1 MAQDRSSM
9 SLRAVVVTVLVT
21 AFSACGAPPSPPSQP
36 TSAPPSR
43 SASSSAPPSAT
54 PGTPASASP
63 SVPTATMTLADLH
76 AATLAY
82 AVCADQQCDVHVV
95 DTTGRDRNV
104 TNTPGAGTEE
114 HQPDLSPDGSRI
126 AFRCPHD
133 PALVGDSDN
142 DDICR
147 INLDGSGRTNLTNN
161 EVADYSTSWS
171 SDGRRIA
178 FASVRGSTPGNPN
191 DIYVM
196 SADGRNVVRIT
207 SSVGIDEYPVWSRDG
222 SLIAFSCT
230 DGGMHESGVGD
241 FEVCLVRPD
250 GSNRRRITE
259 TPGICDPTG
268 WSPDGRSLL
277 YTCDP
282 DGNGD
287 AAHDVYVLK
296 DGVSTR
302 LTTTGGYGA
311 KFTPDGGAV
320 IYKDRDGFLWDLTP
334 GGGRARIDVPPF
346 EGDWDLAFRG

>member
-1 MAQDRSSM
+1 MTQDVTTR
-9 SLRAVVVTVLVT
+9 SLRAIVAAVLVT
-21 AFSACGAPPSPPSQP
+21 CVWACGAPSRLSPQP
-36 TSAPPSR
+36 ATTTTATS
-43 SASSSAPPSAT
+43 SSSARSDAPS
-54 PGTPASASP
+54 TPASPST
-63 SVPTATMTLADLH
+63 SVPTASITLADLH
-76 AATLAY
+76 ATLVY
-82 AVCADQQCDVHVV
+82 AVCANQQCDVHVV
-95 DTTGRDRNV
+95 DSTGRDRNV

-133 PALVGDSDN
+133 PAEVENSDN

-147 INLDGSGRTNLTNN
+147 INVDGSGRKNLTDN

-171 SDGRRIA
+171 ADGRRIA
-178 FASVRGSTPGNPN
+178 FASGRGSTPGNPN

-196 SADGRNVVRIT
+196 NADGSHVVRVT
-207 SSVGIDEYPVWSRDG
+207 SSVGIDEYPVWSPDG
-222 SLIAFSCT
+222 SVIAFSCT

-250 GSNRRRITE
+250 GSNRRRITD

-287 AAHDVYVLK
+287 AAHDVYVVT
-296 DGVSTR
+296 DDVSTR

-311 KFTPDGGAV
+311 KFTPDGRAV
-320 IYKDRDGFLWDLTP
+320 IYKDRDGFLWHLTP
-334 GGGRARIDVPPF
+334 GGARARIDVPPF
-346 EGDWDLAFRG
+346 DGDWDLAFGG